1 MVKHSHLQCL
11 VKFTTIF
18 LYKIQLKPELDS
30 YRIVL
35 RNTFQLI
42 EVLKPSELQVDLII
56 DDEQKAMWQFK
67 ETLAPTHVSAP

>member
-1 MVKHSHLQCL
+1 MSCKIYDNFFFH
-11 VKFTTIF
+11 
-18 LYKIQLKPELDS
+18 KIQLKPELDS

-35 RNTFQLI
+35 RGTFQLI